1 MTTWTKIGLVVLLL
15 AVTLLGWSYLSSAI
29 FLGLID
35 LDYNTATPFTA
46 YEYWALYGDDAYVF
60 EQLSIAASI
69 AAVIL
74 LLPFIA
80 ILIPNKRSLYGEARF
95 AKYSEVKKSG
105 LLDGEGIIVGK
116 FNDKYLQLKDQLH
129 VILSAPTRSGKGVGV
144 VIPNLLSWRHSVVVL
159 DIKQENWGITSGY
172 RYKHGQKC
180 YLFNPLATD
189 YRTHKYNPLSYIDT
203 NPDFRINDI
212 QKIANMLFPDRPN
225 TDPIWTSTPRSFFL
239 GVVLF
244 LIETGGTLTL
254 GQVLRESL
262 NDGDGSKYF
271 KKVIKDAIEADKP
284 LSNECVRALN
294 SYIGIASENTRSGI
308 ITGFRSQLELW
319 MNPIIDAA
327 TSGNDFDLRKI
338 REEKISIYVGVTPDN
353 LDRVQPLINLFFQQL
368 IDLNTRELPSQN
380 KNIKHDCLLLMD
392 EFTAIG
398 KIPVLSKGIS
408 YIAGYGL
415 RMLPIIQSPSQLVD
429 VYGKEAAETFTV
441 NHALNIVFPPKATE
455 TNTARDISEW
465 LGYDTVKGVSTS
477 KAKSIFHRRD
487 PSENVSDQRRALLLP
502 QEITSLDKE
511 KEIVVFEN
519 VPPILAAKVRYYKD
533 PVFIDRLKLASKRLA
548 SMSTAKAKKALQNAI
563 LSGEMA
569 ASVPKL
575 ILNTGHTETDYDIEQ
590 FSEEE
595 SLTTDRAVT
604 AEDIPTIN
612 SKSLDD
618 FSINFADIEPPEGN
632 DMDEQTLMDYA
643 DQLCLE
649 AGLLVAEEE
658 TNGQDEEVIN
668 G

>member
-1 MTTWTKIGLVVLLL
+1 LLL
-15 AVTLLGWSYLSSAI
+15 SLAVFSWFYLTGGI
-29 FLGLID
+29 FLGLIE
-35 LDYNTATPFTA
+35 LDYNTATPLTA
-46 YEYWALYGDDAYVF
+46 YEYWKHYNDDSYVL
-60 EQLSIAASI
+60 EKLSIAGAIS
-69 AAVIL
+69 AAILIIPFIL
-74 LLPFIA
+74 LL
-80 ILIPNKRSLYGEARF
+80 IPTKRSLYGEARF
-95 AKYSEVKKSG
+95 AKSSEIKKAG

-116 FNDKYLQLKDQLH
+116 YNDKYLQLKGQLH
-129 VILSAPTRSGKGVGV
+129 AILSAPTRSGKGVGV
-144 VIPNLLSWRHSVVVL
+144 VVPNLLSWNQSVVVL
-159 DIKQENWGITSGY
+159 DIKQENWDITSLY
-172 RYKHGQKC
+172 RQKHGQKC
-180 YLFNPLATD
+180 FLFNPLATD
-189 YRTHKYNPLSYIDT
+189 YRTHKYNPLSYIDL

-244 LIETGGTLTL
+244 LIETGCKLTL

-262 NDGDGSKYF
+262 NDGDGSKHF
-271 KKVIKDAIEADKP
+271 KTSIKKLKEDGTP
-284 LSNECVRALN
+284 LSQECVRALN
-294 SYIGIASENTRSGI
+294 SYIGIASENTRAGI

-327 TSGNDFDLRKI
+327 TDGNDFDIRKL

-353 LDRVQPLINLFFQQL
+353 LERIAPLLNLFFQQL

-398 KIPVLSKGIS
+398 KIPVLAKGIS

-465 LGYDTVKGVSTS
+465 LGYETVKGVSTS

-487 PSENVSDQRRALLLP
+487 PSENISDQRRALLLP
-502 QEITSLDKE
+502 QEITSLDSE

-519 VPPILAAKVRYYKD
+519 IPPILATKIRYYSDKN
-533 PVFIDRLKLASKRLA
+533 FIDRLKLASPKLA
-548 SMSTAKAKKALQNAI
+548 NMNTSTAKKSLQQAIQSGDLAAPVKKI
-563 LSGEMA
+563 S
-569 ASVPKL
+569 
-575 ILNTGHTETDYDIEQ
+575 LNTSFKVFDYDIEQ
-590 FSEEE
+590 FNDENSV
-595 SLTTDRAVT
+595 VT
-604 AEDIPTIN
+604 QAEITAKDIPTLH
-612 SKSLDD
+612 SKVLAD
-618 FSINFADIEPPEGN
+618 FSIDFADIKPPEGN
-632 DMDEQTLMDYA
+632 DMTEQQLNEYA
-643 DQLCLE
+643 DALCRE
-649 AGLLVAEEE
+649 AGLLTKNDEEI
-658 TNGQDEEVIN
+658 TNG
-668 G
+668 